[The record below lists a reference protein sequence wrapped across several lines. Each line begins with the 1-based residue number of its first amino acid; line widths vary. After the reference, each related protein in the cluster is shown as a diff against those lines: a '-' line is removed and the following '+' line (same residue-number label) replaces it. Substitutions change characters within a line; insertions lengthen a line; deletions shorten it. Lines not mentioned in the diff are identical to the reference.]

1 MNEPAG
7 YNPPMKHT
15 TITTGDQLA
24 NALHV
29 LGMNFIMAGEGDDQS
44 LHKHPADL
52 IAALAQSDE
61 ARLRLSLIPLFLEH
75 PEYASRV
82 RAVSKR
88 LDPSA
93 QLTLKCYY
101 SAAIWLAKKYQVKAP
116 LPDHFSKDLGLTPT
130 NDPDENLKM
139 LAKRHKE
146 LSGSLTNWL
155 GTYQHAAQVWRK
167 GLEFKSGQ

>member
-1 MNEPAG
+1 MNKPAG
-7 YNPPMKHT
+7 YNLPMRQIPT
-15 TITTGDQLA
+15 TTGDQLA

-29 LGMNFIMAGEGDDQS
+29 LGVNFIMGGNGDDQS

-52 IAALAQSDE
+52 IAALSQSDE

-75 PEYASRV
+75 PEYAPRV
-82 RAVSKR
+82 RSVAKR
-88 LDPSA
+88 LDPST

-101 SAAIWLAKKYQVKAP
+101 SAAVWLAKKYQLKIS
-116 LPDHFSKDLGLTPT
+116 LPDHFSKDLNLTPT
-130 NDPDENLKM
+130 DDPDENLRM

-155 GTYQHAAQVWRK
+155 GTYEHAAQVWWK
-167 GLEFKSGQ
+167 GLEFKNG